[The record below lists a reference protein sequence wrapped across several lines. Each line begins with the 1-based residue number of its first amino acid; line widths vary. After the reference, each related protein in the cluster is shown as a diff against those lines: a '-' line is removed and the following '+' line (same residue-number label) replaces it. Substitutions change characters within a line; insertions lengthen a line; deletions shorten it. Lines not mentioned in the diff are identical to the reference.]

1 MAEENTDLLELEKQ
15 LDVALDEVE
24 SVKVPAR
31 VEPNEAPPPRLE
43 VVEEPAGEES
53 APPRQNAPT
62 DSSPT
67 EINDV
72 PADKEVPPQR
82 QSVPSEDVPPPRAG
96 LPKDQTVVHADQ
108 SADDMPPPRVN
119 LIEESVSQSD
129 GLGNAPPWAS
139 SAKPETEQTAGLGTE
154 RPGSNQI
161 SKRKKREQDRQARV

>member
-96 LPKDQTVVHADQ
+96 LPQDQTVVHADQ

-119 LIEESVSQSD
+119 LKALKSTLEKS
-129 GLGNAPPWAS
+129 G
-139 SAKPETEQTAGLGTE
+139 
-154 RPGSNQI
+154 
-161 SKRKKREQDRQARV
+161 